1 MWSLDSFCGY
11 SCYPLFLLT
20 AWFRSSRQ
28 LSRRLR
34 FKLPL
39 SLQLGLREI
48 RAFWAGELVIGSL
61 AFVFLMG
68 LAKPL
73 PGWAMEKLP
82 GLRVDAAYSNFAL
95 PLAAL
100 ALGLAWPN
108 LASFSLGVG
117 SRKYA
122 LSLAALRD
130 HVLGGAAIEAINR
143 RLELEVASY
152 IDRVIDAAKVDPE
165 DTGAGIVQTL
175 DLNLKGAKLNEPAAL
190 GEVTEALSRLARSDF
205 ASLFLRIS
213 QVRMIPLVDRPKPLM
228 RVPDMTSHEE
238 ERLYQAE
245 LSTPWALARKAVR
258 PIPGIDERRLQ
269 VLRTNARR
277 LIRQRVRA
285 AATVTAL
292 ATAVVFSGVAYGQRF
307 VEGDH
312 SVSSEAT
319 APAGLSAPAPE
330 AYPRGSVSDGELP
343 SPLSHKTGGK
353 EDGA

>member
-20 AWFRSSRQ
+20 AWFRSSRH

-213 QVRMIPLVDRPKPLM
+213 QVRMIPLVDRPKP
-228 RVPDMTSHEE
+228 PDARARHDLPRRRTPLPGRAFDSLGAGAKSRPADSRHRRAPASGSAY
-238 ERLYQAE
+238 ERPPPH
-245 LSTPWALARKAVR
+245 STARAGR
-258 PIPGIDERRLQ
+258 SDSNRARHRSGFLGRRL
-269 VLRTNARR
+269 RPTFRR
-277 LIRQRVRA
+277 GRPL
-285 AATVTAL
+285 
-292 ATAVVFSGVAYGQRF
+292 GQL
-307 VEGDH
+307 G
-312 SVSSEAT
+312 
-319 APAGLSAPAPE
+319 
-330 AYPRGSVSDGELP
+330 SDGSGGAQP
-343 SPLSHKTGGK
+343 TG
-353 EDGA
+353 A